1 MLPVLA
7 AGALCCWQ
15 RLQLYVCQTILCP
28 AQSRAEEEL
37 TYVRCHDILKLQLE
51 PAIKTLQQWEMSP
64 LPVSPP
70 QNPSVCCRKI
80 NTAQPARKKEAV
92 AYFSIESAIALV
104 ISLFIN
110 ICVVAVFA
118 RGFFGK
124 GIEDIGLQNAGEYLG
139 TAFGKHMVRTAS
151 DQHGS
156 LAAALNILEHSQ
168 KHFANN
174 KASNIDMLGPL
185 CWDRGAAAC
194 SQSNCRPCQHRA
206 ASTASRRHLRSW
218 EYAQSA

>member
-1 MLPVLA
+1 MFAVTEVSTACITTP
-7 AGALCCWQ
+7 
-15 RLQLYVCQTILCP
+15 I
-28 AQSRAEEEL
+28 
-37 TYVRCHDILKLQLE
+37 
-51 PAIKTLQQWEMSP
+51 SP
-64 LPVSPP
+64 LPM
-70 QNPSVCCRKI
+70 CCRKI

-139 TAFGKHMVRTAS
+139 SAFGKHMVRSES

-156 LAAALNILEHSQ
+156 LAAARNATAYTHTAAENNFQIQSTKTGLLGQSCSSMLLERLQ
-168 KHFANN
+168 
-174 KASNIDMLGPL
+174 DLP
-185 CWDRGAAAC
+185 
-194 SQSNCRPCQHRA
+194 
-206 ASTASRRHLRSW
+206 T
-218 EYAQSA
+218 